1 MNPNLNRLQR
11 YPFERL
17 ADLKQGLS
25 GPADKAHIAWSIGE
39 PKHPAPH
46 FVGAVLADHLN
57 GLGQYPPT
65 KGSAALREAICAW
78 ATRRYGVVLDP
89 EQQVLPVNGTR
100 EALFAFAQTIVDGS
114 KQPLVLMPN
123 PFYQIY
129 EGAAILAGAQPYFL
143 NCEPDNDFIPDLE
156 AIPEA
161 VWQRCQLI
169 YVCTPGNPTGALLDE
184 DFFRRL
190 LELADDYGFVIASD
204 ECYSEIYLDE
214 SHPPLGLLQV
224 CNRLGRADFRRC
236 VVFNS
241 LSKRSSLPGLRSG
254 FVAGDADLMRAFLL
268 YRTYH
273 GCAVPL
279 TVQALSTAVWNDESH
294 VLPNRRLYQDKFR
307 AVVPILAPLLVLPRP
322 PAGFFLWPKLPAEL
336 LGGDD
341 ELFTRRLFQEQHVT
355 VLPGS
360 YLARDTDAD
369 NPDGNPGRGRVR
381 MALVAPLEECVEA
394 AQRIRAFIS
403 SL

>member
-1 MNPNLNRLQR
+1 MNPNLDRLQR

-17 ADLKQGLS
+17 ADLKQSLS
-25 GPADKAHIAWSIGE
+25 GPADKPHIAWSIGE
-39 PKHPAPH
+39 PKHAPPD
-46 FVGAVLADHLN
+46 FVGALLTENLA

-65 KGSAALREAICAW
+65 KGSAALREAICTW
-78 ATRRYGVVLDP
+78 ASRRYDVRLDP
-89 EQQVLPVNGTR
+89 EQHILPVNGTR
-100 EALFAFAQTIVDGS
+100 EALFAFAQTIADS
-114 KQPLVLMPN
+114 SEHARVLMPN

-129 EGAAILAGAQPYFL
+129 EGAALLAGAQPYFL
-143 NCEPDNDFIPDLE
+143 NCEPDNDFVPDLE
-156 AIPEA
+156 AVPEA
-161 VWQRCQLI
+161 VWRGCQLI
-169 YVCTPGNPTGALLDE
+169 YVCTPGNPTGALLNE
-184 DFFRRL
+184 NFFQRL
-190 LELADDYGFVIASD
+190 LELADQYDFMIASD

-214 SHPPLGLLQV
+214 AHPPLGLLQI
-224 CNRLGRADFRRC
+224 CNRLGRDDFRRC

-254 FVAGDADLMRAFLL
+254 FVAGDAELMRAFLL

-279 TVQALSTAVWNDESH
+279 TVQAVSAAVWNDETH

-307 AVVPILAPLLVLPRP
+307 AVLPILEPVLELPRP

-336 LGGDD
+336 LGSDD
-341 ELFTRRLFQEQHVT
+341 EEFTRRLFLEQNVT

-360 YLARDTDAD
+360 YLARDTET
-369 NPDGNPGRGRVR
+369 GNPGRGRVR
-381 MALVAPLEECVEA
+381 MALVAPLDECVEA

-403 SL
+403 GL